1 MARVAD
7 IIVVQDGKARL
18 AKGRPIS
25 MGLSISK
32 NIDRESHS
40 VLTFMVE
47 LDRRARRLQ
56 VPRGACLGRPRRPDR
71 GVTTYH
77 DAHYH
82 GVQEVLPRGRLSF
95 LGPTLQFAY
104 DGGDGEIDISDI
116 VI

>member
-40 VLTFMVE
+40 VLTFMVDSIGE
-47 LDRRARRLQ
+47 LDGFKFRVELVSAG
-56 VPRGACLGRPRRPDR
+56 PGALTE
-71 GVTTYH
+71 VYKATYH

-82 GVQEVLPRGRLSF
+82 GVREVLPRGRLSF
-95 LGPTLQFAY
+95 LGPTSVRL
-104 DGGDGEIDISDI
+104 
-116 VI
+116 

>member
-40 VLTFMVE
+40 VLTFMVDSIGEPDGFKFRVE
-47 LDRRARRLQ
+47 LVSVGPGALRRLTTM
-56 VPRGACLGRPRRPDR
+56 RIITACGKSCHAGAYPFS
-71 GVTTYH
+71 
-77 DAHYH
+77 
-82 GVQEVLPRGRLSF
+82 VQH
-95 LGPTLQFAY
+95 QFAY